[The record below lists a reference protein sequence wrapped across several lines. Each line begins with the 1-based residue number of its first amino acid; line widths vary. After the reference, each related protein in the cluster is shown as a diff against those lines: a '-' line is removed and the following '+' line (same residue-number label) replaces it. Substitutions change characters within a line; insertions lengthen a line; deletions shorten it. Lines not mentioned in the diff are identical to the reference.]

1 MRDDITTQKLPQND
15 LLGDKEGIPL
25 RGGMQIFVKTLCG
38 KTITLE
44 VKSSET
50 VRNVKALIQYKEG
63 IPQDQHILTFPV
75 GRGKQL
81 EDKRT
86 FADYNVQPG
95 TTLCLL
101 ARLRGGN

>member
-1 MRDDITTQKLPQND
+1 
-15 LLGDKEGIPL
+15 
-25 RGGMQIFVKTLCG
+25 MQIFVKTLCG

-63 IPQDQHILTFPV
+63 IPQDQHILTFLV

-86 FADYNVQPG
+86 LVDYNVQPG

-101 ARLRGGN
+101 ARLPGGN